1 MFNKLKKE
9 SQAMA
14 DELKKLTTEIEAAEK
29 LAEVSNR
36 YNLYSSILQ
45 NTHNIIIILIIKA
58 YFQHR
63 CSCCGGRSIHRKW
76 LRTFRNI
83 DILLPYKE

>member
-45 NTHNIIIILIIKA
+45 NTHNHYNYSYHKGIFSTPMLLLWWMLNILEMA
-58 YFQHR
+58 AE
-63 CSCCGGRSIHRKW
+63 
-76 LRTFRNI
+76 
-83 DILLPYKE
+83 LL

>member
-29 LAEVSNR
+29 LTEVSNR
-36 YNLYSSILQ
+36 
-45 NTHNIIIILIIKA
+45 
-58 YFQHR
+58 
-63 CSCCGGRSIHRKW
+63 
-76 LRTFRNI
+76 
-83 DILLPYKE
+83 